1 MLTFLN
7 LLTCAWG
14 QKTLW
19 KNPAPLGCLFCSYK
33 QQRGEDGT
41 GTALFW
47 GVSDGRGEQRDKQS
61 PFQKRL
67 LASQPGSLPLP
78 TFP

>member
-33 QQRGEDGT
+33 QQRGEDRHCSVLG
-41 GTALFW
+41 G
-47 GVSDGRGEQRDKQS
+47 QRWEGG
-61 PFQKRL
+61 
-67 LASQPGSLPLP
+67 AA
-78 TFP
+78 

>member
-7 LLTCAWG
+7 LLIHAWS
-14 QKTLW
+14 QKNLW
-19 KNPAPLGCLFCSYK
+19 KNPAPLRCLLCSHQ

-47 GVSDGRGEQRDKQS
+47 GVGNGRGEQCDKQS
-61 PFQKRL
+61 PLQK
-67 LASQPGSLPLP
+67 
-78 TFP
+78 